1 MISWRYHL
9 ISIVAVFL
17 ALGLGL
23 LMGTALLNDRLV
35 ENLQRGNERQQQS
48 LNELRLQLSVLNS
61 FSDQVLPFLAEPLL
75 VGQNVVLVTHDGADE
90 AALAD
95 AQRALDLTGANVM
108 ATLAVQP
115 GMTAPSAAEQR
126 ILAEL
131 LDVPLG
137 ASQDEAASIAAEA
150 LATRLASGPVLG
162 APEDADLLGQLLS
175 EGFVIAGSELD
186 STVEVGGED
195 QALVF
200 VAGGTEDAVPAATD
214 VLMPLIHELSRLDIV
229 LVVGERTTS
238 AAGVVEAVRRD
249 VDAIGPLVTIDDLEL
264 SAGAAALILG
274 LDRALQTGQ
283 GGDYGIGAGADQLL
297 PAA

>member
-1 MISWRYHL
+1 MIGWRYHL

-35 ENLQRGNERQQQS
+35 DNLQRGNERQQQQ
-48 LNELRLQLSVLNS
+48 LNEVRIQLDVLTS
-61 FSDQVLPFLAEPLL
+61 FADQVVPFLAEDRL
-75 VGQNVVLVTHDGADE
+75 VGQGVVVVTHDGADE

-95 AQRALDLTGANVM
+95 VRRALELTGADVI
-108 ATLAVQP
+108 ATLSVRP
-115 GMTAPSAAEQR
+115 GLTSPSAAEQR
-126 ILAEL
+126 ILGEI

-137 ASQDEAASIAAEA
+137 ASQDDAASIVAEA
-150 LATRLASGPVLG
+150 LAERLATGPIPG
-162 APEDADLLGQLLS
+162 TPEDADLLGQLLS

-186 STVEVGGED
+186 STTQVGGED

-200 VAGGTEDAVPAATD
+200 VAGGPEAASPAATD
-214 VLMPLIHELSRLDIV
+214 ALMPLIDELSRLDVV
-229 LVVGERTTS
+229 LVVGERSTS
-238 AAGVVEAVRRD
+238 AAGVVQVVRRD

-264 SAGAAALILG
+264 PAGAAALILG
-274 LDRALQTGQ
+274 LDRALLTRQ
-283 GGDYGIGAGADQLL
+283 GGHYGIGEDADQLL

>member
-1 MISWRYHL
+1 MIGWRYHL

-35 ENLQRGNERQQQS
+35 ENLKQGNERQQQQ
-48 LNELRLQLSVLNS
+48 LNELRIQLDVLTS
-61 FSDQVLPFLAEPLL
+61 FADQVLPSLAQDRL
-75 VGQNVVLVTHDGADE
+75 VGRSVVLVTHDGADE

-95 AQRALDLTGANVM
+95 VQRALELSGADVV
-108 ATLAVQP
+108 ATLAIQP

-126 ILAEL
+126 ILGEI
-131 LDVPLG
+131 LDVPPG
-137 ASQDEAASIAAEA
+137 ASQEDAASIAAEA
-150 LATRLASGPVLG
+150 LAARLTTEPVPG

-186 STVEVGGED
+186 TTADVGGAD
-195 QALVF
+195 QALVL
-200 VAGGTEDAVPAATD
+200 VAGGTQDAAPTATD
-214 VLMPLIHELSRLDIV
+214 VLMPLIDELSRLDVV

-238 AAGVVEAVRRD
+238 AAGVVQAVRRD

-274 LDRALQTGQ
+274 LDRALLTRQ
-283 GGDYGIGAGADQLL
+283 GGHYGIGEDADQLL
-297 PAA
+297 PPA